1 MKIAPALFRRVLL
14 LPLLVSTV
22 FAGTVA
28 AEELYNPARFAFK
41 GGDLIKRI
49 EIPKQGLNVTLYC
62 RADISASGQISRT
75 KCYDADGDNDIE
87 LQTQTALTQLAFT
100 PALVNGEAVP
110 VRVSFRVAY
119 TSNDSQSNATL
130 IPNLG
135 TMQSRYGRDYIAPQ
149 ERLDVTDWYRHY
161 NQNSW
166 LNGEDFLAE
175 GPLARVAATVSENG
189 KPTMVR
195 TIEADRAFRR
205 DADAVKFAVKQ
216 SRFIP
221 GFVGDKP
228 VPMGYLA
235 VVNYP
240 ESNQAVG
247 NR

>member
-1 MKIAPALFRRVLL
+1 MKIITLVRKIVDYAPILLSLFCSTLFAADDIYRPALF
-14 LPLLVSTV
+14 
-22 FAGTVA
+22 
-28 AEELYNPARFAFK
+28 AFE
-41 GGDLIKRI
+41 GRDLIQRI
-49 EIPKQGLNVTLYC
+49 AIPSTGLNVTLYC
-62 RADISASGQISRT
+62 RADIGVKGEVDRT
-75 KCYDADGDNDIE
+75 KCYDAGGNSEIE
-87 LQTQTALTQLAFT
+87 LQTQTALTQLQFT
-100 PALVNGEAVP
+100 PAQVNGESVP

-119 TSNDSQSNATL
+119 SGTATQLNAAL

-149 ERLDVTDWYRHY
+149 ERLDVANWYQRY

-166 LNGEDFLAE
+166 INGEDFLAA
-175 GPLARVAATVSENG
+175 GPLTRIATTVSEAG

-195 TIEADRAFRR
+195 TVESERAFRR

-216 SRFIP
+216 ARFIP

-240 ESNQAVG
+240 QGDQAIG
-247 NR
+247 SR